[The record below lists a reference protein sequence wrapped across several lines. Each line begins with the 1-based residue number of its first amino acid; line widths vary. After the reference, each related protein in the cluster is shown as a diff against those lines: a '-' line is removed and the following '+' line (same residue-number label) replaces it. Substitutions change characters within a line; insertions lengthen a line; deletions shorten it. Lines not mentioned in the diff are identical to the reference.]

1 MVLEMGCTVLQVVQM
16 VLQMMLEMVLMV
28 VQPYPQI
35 GCR

>member
-1 MVLEMGCTVLQVVQM
+1 MLEMGCTVLQVVQM